1 MRAVYHSARRV
12 LFSRWSEHGLARGA
26 GGVSSSRV
34 ACCERVVY
42 TTLAALL
49 SVFAA
54 ACGSEGARTFSVVLT
69 EPQYLDCFPFVG
81 ADPAQ
86 SPGVSQIFSNMN
98 SSWNYAN
105 ESGQLAPSGATL
117 HLIVDGEERQA
128 WLTDMRPGYYEAWR
142 LPVFEGEELDGY
154 VELSHKTTHETGAGS
169 LDECEVLTDNESVL
183 LATIDGPN
191 LSGRI
196 RRTEYAYLYPY
207 GPTCDAY
214 VECVRNMEIVGSE
227 EP

>member
-1 MRAVYHSARRV
+1 MSDA
-12 LFSRWSEHGLARGA
+12 SRPTGLARGGWA
-26 GGVSSSRV
+26 VSSTQV
-34 ACCERVVY
+34 AWRERVVY

-49 SVFAA
+49 GVFVS
-54 ACGSEGARTFSVVLT
+54 ACGPEGARTFSVVLT
-69 EPQYLDCFPFVG
+69 EPRYLDCFPFVG

-86 SPGVSQIFSNMN
+86 SPGVSQIFSNMT

-117 HLIVDGEERQA
+117 HLIVDGDERLA

-142 LPVFEGEELDGY
+142 LPVFEGTEFDGY

-183 LATIDGPN
+183 LATIDGSD

-196 RRTEYAYLYPY
+196 RRTEWSYLYPY

-227 EP
+227 DR